1 MIGMFFSYFIVFF
14 IIARLVSLS
23 GKIKW
28 MPTLNNSVKHDAIL
42 AAIFSM
48 VVGISYEWI
57 NLALF

>member
-1 MIGMFFSYFIVFF
+1 MFFSYFIVFF